1 MNKIF
6 SSIDIGTNTL
16 TLLIA
21 KIYKSK
27 IKSLYQLEHITSLGE
42 GLSNN
47 NLIKSNSIERCI
59 KYLIK
64 FKKII
69 KEYDVEIELCVATS
83 ALRRAK
89 NSPDVINQFNSI
101 GIFPIIVSGTDEAK
115 YIGNIVKYEFP
126 NNINNTLVVD
136 IGGGST
142 EFIYFNKSKIKL
154 VESMNLGSVTL
165 FEKCF
170 SDPIIEKNIL
180 SSKNFILEKLNN
192 SFIKNLDFD
201 TIIGVGGTIASLSA
215 IYNKIIPFN
224 ANKVHKSTIPINS
237 LEFLSDELLN
247 KTFLE
252 RSLHPVLELKRAR
265 VIPAGFL
272 IFNQIMNYKKF
283 NELLVCERGLR
294 WGVIIDQIN

>member
-27 IKSLYQLEHITSLGE
+27 ITSLYQLEHITSLGE

-64 FKKII
+64 FKKKI

-83 ALRRAK
+83 ALRQAK

>member
-27 IKSLYQLEHITSLGE
+27 IKSLYQLEYITSLGE

-64 FKKII
+64 FKKKI

-83 ALRRAK
+83 ALRQAK

-101 GIFPIIVSGTDEAK
+101 GIFPIIISGIDEAK

-126 NNINNTLVVD
+126 NSINNTLVV
-136 IGGGST
+136 S
-142 EFIYFNKSKIKL
+142 
-154 VESMNLGSVTL
+154 
-165 FEKCF
+165 
-170 SDPIIEKNIL
+170 
-180 SSKNFILEKLNN
+180 
-192 SFIKNLDFD
+192 
-201 TIIGVGGTIASLSA
+201 
-215 IYNKIIPFN
+215 
-224 ANKVHKSTIPINS
+224 
-237 LEFLSDELLN
+237 
-247 KTFLE
+247 
-252 RSLHPVLELKRAR
+252 
-265 VIPAGFL
+265 
-272 IFNQIMNYKKF
+272 Q
-283 NELLVCERGLR
+283 
-294 WGVIIDQIN
+294 IIDPVRGNNITCTGKIAEDLK